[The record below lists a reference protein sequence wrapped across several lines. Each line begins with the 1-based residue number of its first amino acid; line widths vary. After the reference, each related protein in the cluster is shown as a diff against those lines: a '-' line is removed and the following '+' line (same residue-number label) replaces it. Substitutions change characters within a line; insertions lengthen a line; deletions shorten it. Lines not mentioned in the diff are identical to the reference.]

1 VIKLANRITHPS
13 KMKKMLRIMYK
24 KSEGIIS
31 KSGLD
36 RFEVVQNLGRCV
48 RSPLKSDNVEIDGHK
63 MFLDS
68 LDSLRL
74 SINGVYEEFET
85 EIVKKIIKKGDVV
98 VDVGANIGYYTLIF
112 AKLVGKEGKVFAFE
126 PEPTNFNILKK
137 NVKINEYENVT
148 LINKAVSNKTGKMT
162 LDLDEINKGGH
173 SISKNNSEK
182 TIEIESIRLDD
193 YFKTYYGK
201 INFIK
206 LDIEGA
212 EVEAIKGMSE
222 ILGKNEEANIMAE
235 YNPQSLSNLGT
246 NSEEYLTSLMKFGF
260 KIYDLDAG
268 RKKMVPID
276 SRIDLKKYKL
286 KTWTNLLCLR
296 ENFEKFR
303 LNFT

>member
-1 VIKLANRITHPS
+1 
-13 KMKKMLRIMYK
+13 MKKMLRIMYK

>member
-1 VIKLANRITHPS
+1 MANRITHPS